1 MEGLFNSPFMIKLQE
16 FGQTLGRNKY
26 LSALQAAMMSLMGV
40 IMVGAIAQII
50 TAVGSTMFNLFSADS
65 EIYAILYTP
74 YNYTMNMLALWIV
87 VIMGFNYARNLEIKA
102 PIISAVESLVAFLL
116 IAGPLQVTEAG
127 ITVMDSTY
135 LGAQGMFMGFVVVFV
150 VVQIDRLCAE
160 HNIYIK
166 MPDIVPQ
173 FLQDGFAGIVPLLF
187 NVIIFQTLATA
198 VNIGTGGAYTVCSGF
213 MALLAVPLAG
223 LTSVPGMFILC
234 LFAALLWCFGIH
246 GAMVLVPIIMP
257 LGIQAAMA
265 NAEAYATGG
274 VAALVF
280 YPIALFSGMSSAGGS
295 GNTLPLV
302 LMSLR
307 SKSEQMRAVAKAGL
321 IPGWFNI
328 NEPVTFGMP
337 IMYNPVLCIP
347 YVLSVVV
354 NIFFW
359 WIGYSTGIIIPAW
372 ISITAL
378 LPIGFAQYLSTLN
391 PMNAVWD
398 YLSLIPTGLV
408 WYPFFKAYE
417 KQLVAQEE
425 EARKLEEA
433 EAAQASA

>member
-16 FGQTLGRNKY
+16 FGQALGRNKY

-50 TAVGSTMFNLFSADS
+50 TAVGANILHVFTATDEL
-65 EIYAILYTP
+65 YQILYSP

-87 VIMGFNYARNLEIKA
+87 AIMGFNYARNLEIKA
-102 PIISAVESLVAFLL
+102 PIISAIESLVAFLL
-116 IAGPLQVTEAG
+116 VAGPLAVNEAG
-127 ITVMDSTY
+127 VTQMDVTY

-187 NVIIFQTLATA
+187 NVIIFLSLSTA
-198 VNIGTGGAYTVCSGF
+198 VTVGTGGAYTVCSGF
-213 MALLAVPLAG
+213 MALLSTPLNA
-223 LTSVPGMFILC
+223 LTSVPGMFIMC
-234 LFAALLWCFGIH
+234 VFAALMWCFGIH
-246 GAMVLVPIIMP
+246 GTMLLVPIIMP

-265 NAEAYATGG
+265 NAEAYAAGG
-274 VAALVF
+274 TDALVF
-280 YPIALFSGMSSAGGS
+280 YPVALFAYCAIAGGT
-295 GNTLPLV
+295 GNTFPLV

-307 SKSEQMRAVAKAGL
+307 SKSEQLRAVAKAGL
-321 IPGWFNI
+321 VPGWFNI

-347 YVLSVVV
+347 YVLNIPVVMLCAL
-354 NIFFW
+354 IAFE
-359 WIGYSTGIIIPAW
+359 TGLIIPGFIAN
-372 ISITAL
+372 SAL
-378 LPIGFAQYLSTLN
+378 LPMGFGSFLTTLN
-391 PMNAVWD
+391 PMNAIFD
-398 YLSLIPTGLV
+398 YICIIPAGLV